1 MEEIGPLV
9 PGGKVGE
16 NTWNSRLAETL
27 RKKGFPSAQFEP
39 LLKIRS
45 GGRIL
50 DRKPDV
56 GMNEGGHHFISGKLG
71 ERREFE
77 AYRSADEYKTIF
89 ERLEDLGEVFAVT
102 YPVSKTERFH
112 LHVLP
117 RTGREVELAF
127 TLENLDEV
135 ATRIGEVIRGQITE
149 AERFLEPASDEA
161 PRLLRNAALE
171 LSEAIRGINNE
182 DLEAVFGGHDF
193 FRSVLA
199 ASLPK
204 NQKKETL
211 KLGASFLFVN
221 QSLFYVLLSNS
232 SEISGATRVYPRI
245 LPGDADSPALLWDR
259 YFSKVREV
267 DYEPIYGIDVS
278 SFFKGERARIA
289 CGGIVRALLGM
300 APKLEPHDI
309 AGQVFQTLIPLEIRK
324 PLGANYTNPRAAALL
339 ATLAIDDPEAKI
351 MDPACGSGTL
361 LVASYLRKK
370 DLSRSKNEE
379 SLHKKFV
386 EKQIVG
392 IDAMA
397 FAGHLAAV
405 NLALQQPL
413 FATDHVQIGTTDSTL
428 LHLGD
433 EVPTTGEALPAEFQQ
448 AKLTGDF
455 GPARKSTRN
464 RVVGLRRGAARSF
477 KVGYQDVVIMNP
489 PFTSRDNMASEY
501 RNRLAR
507 RFYSGKYG
515 RATEG
520 KKISQQVYFIL
531 LADEFLRDGGRIAS
545 VIPQI
550 TLGGKDYWPV
560 VEFLLTYYSIKYI
573 VVGLGRS
580 AFSED
585 TSLSECLIVA
595 EKGVPDKD
603 ATFKLVGTIKS
614 PDNWTAQDIQTIVD
628 AARIGENVEGIVV
641 VRELPQSHLS
651 PAGVMLPELILRLLP
666 EYEMASK
673 RVDGVFRKSSIPLV
687 AFKEVRKRG
696 VAYRERVERAR
707 HLHELGASALL
718 AVRQEE
724 RALKQ
729 IDRLVYESHKGG
741 TVTFRDRLGDMKFSF
756 QDLEVCPALRRMSY
770 LQHID
775 VTNETDFCVSKPSRT
790 LEEVMRRFYSKEDVS
805 RMMKRL
811 KENRMWE
818 LCVRENSSRVI
829 CASRIDF
836 AAPGTNS
843 ICCWSKHPMF
853 NVSHYMAEG
862 FEDERQERLFCLW
875 MNSTLAIIQL
885 LPAAASTRGTWVRL
899 ERFAVDRM
907 LIPDFSQLRQ
917 NDWIHVDT
925 LWDEVS
931 KMGLVSLREQLEL
944 DEGFR
949 ARLDDGLLKLLGIQ
963 SKEDRLAIGS
973 EMRHGVL
980 VAIDALKRSM
990 SGDRYG

>member
-1 MEEIGPLV
+1 M
-9 PGGKVGE
+9 
-16 NTWNSRLAETL
+16 
-27 RKKGFPSAQFEP
+27 
-39 LLKIRS
+39 
-45 GGRIL
+45 
-50 DRKPDV
+50 
-56 GMNEGGHHFISGKLG
+56 
-71 ERREFE
+71 
-77 AYRSADEYKTIF
+77 
-89 ERLEDLGEVFAVT
+89 
-102 YPVSKTERFH
+102 
-112 LHVLP
+112 
-117 RTGREVELAF
+117 
-127 TLENLDEV
+127 
-135 ATRIGEVIRGQITE
+135 
-149 AERFLEPASDEA
+149 
-161 PRLLRNAALE
+161 
-171 LSEAIRGINNE
+171 
-182 DLEAVFGGHDF
+182 
-193 FRSVLA
+193 
-199 ASLPK
+199 
-204 NQKKETL
+204 
-211 KLGASFLFVN
+211 N

-232 SEISGATRVYPRI
+232 SGISGATRVYPRI

-464 RVVGLRRGAARSF
+464 RVVSLRRGAARSF

-507 RFYSGKYG
+507 RFYGGKYG

-651 PAGVMLPELILRLLP
+651 PAGVMLPELILRSP
-666 EYEMASK
+666 
-673 RVDGVFRKSSIPLV
+673 
-687 AFKEVRKRG
+687 
-696 VAYRERVERAR
+696 
-707 HLHELGASALL
+707 
-718 AVRQEE
+718 
-724 RALKQ
+724 
-729 IDRLVYESHKGG
+729 
-741 TVTFRDRLGDMKFSF
+741 
-756 QDLEVCPALRRMSY
+756 
-770 LQHID
+770 
-775 VTNETDFCVSKPSRT
+775 
-790 LEEVMRRFYSKEDVS
+790 
-805 RMMKRL
+805 
-811 KENRMWE
+811 
-818 LCVRENSSRVI
+818 
-829 CASRIDF
+829 
-836 AAPGTNS
+836 
-843 ICCWSKHPMF
+843 
-853 NVSHYMAEG
+853 
-862 FEDERQERLFCLW
+862 
-875 MNSTLAIIQL
+875 
-885 LPAAASTRGTWVRL
+885 
-899 ERFAVDRM
+899 
-907 LIPDFSQLRQ
+907 
-917 NDWIHVDT
+917 
-925 LWDEVS
+925 
-931 KMGLVSLREQLEL
+931 
-944 DEGFR
+944 
-949 ARLDDGLLKLLGIQ
+949 
-963 SKEDRLAIGS
+963 
-973 EMRHGVL
+973 
-980 VAIDALKRSM
+980 
-990 SGDRYG
+990 